1 MPAKDAFLFCNVTGA
16 GYLDDF
22 VFQFSPKGLMK
33 LFYKF
38 GVLENRAK
46 IDIDQELWNKMKQNM
61 SLLEQKKDFSKRG
74 AFDEL
79 YTPSEAVEMILPYI
93 PKEVKTIWECTAIKE
108 SKIVKVLRD
117 AGYNVITTHIE
128 DGQDFFKYEPENYD
142 MIVTNPPYSLKDKFL
157 KRAYD
162 LKKPFMFLLPLTTLE
177 GIERGKM
184 FNKNG
189 IQMLIPNKRFN
200 FKPEKNSGAW
210 FQTSWFCFG
219 CRLGSDL
226 NFVSLK

>member
-1 MPAKDAFLFCNVTGA
+1 
-16 GYLDDF
+16 
-22 VFQFSPKGLMK
+22 
-33 LFYKF
+33 
-38 GVLENRAK
+38 
-46 IDIDQELWNKMKQNM
+46 M

-74 AFDEL
+74 VFDEL
-79 YTPSEAVEMILPYI
+79 YTPDEAVEMILPYI
-93 PKEVKTIWECTAIKE
+93 PKDVKTIWECTAIKE
-108 SKIVKVLRD
+108 SRIVKVLRD
-117 AGYNVITTHIE
+117 AGYNVITTSLTRLLLPFSSIHIK

-142 MIVTNPPYSLKDKFL
+142 MIITNPPYSLKDKFL

-184 FNKNG
+184 FGENG

-219 CRLGSDL
+219 CGFSSDL

>member
-1 MPAKDAFLFCNVTGA
+1 MGRSGLVRNAVGVWNLNVWCYVVVLMQHSTCYTLFF
-16 GYLDDF
+16 F
-22 VFQFSPKGLMK
+22 VSL
-33 LFYKF
+33 
-38 GVLENRAK
+38 K
-46 IDIDQELWNKMKQNM
+46 IKNKINM

-79 YTPSEAVEMILPYI
+79 YTPNEAVEMILPYI

-128 DGQDFFKYEPENYD
+128 DGEDFFKYEPEYYD
-142 MIVTNPPYSLKDKFL
+142 MIITNPPYSLKDKFL

-184 FNKNG
+184 FDKNG

-219 CRLGSDL
+219 CGLSSDL